1 MIGVV
6 LVLTAV
12 GGLVAR
18 SIYQPAASAG
28 TPPVTA
34 APPPTSAPTSGQ
46 PVKQPG
52 SPRVQLSADAAA
64 SPYGQTIENL
74 LQVYFDSI
82 NDHNYQEWESVATPA
97 LIGENSLEKWQNGYR
112 TTQDGSMYVYRIN
125 ASSGG
130 QLRVLITFT
139 STQNVAQAPWFAKF
153 SCINWSQVL
162 PIVNM
167 NGGWRIDV
175 NPSGAPHAAATQCPS
190 S

>member
-1 MIGVV
+1 VIGVV

-18 SIYQPAASAG
+18 SIYQPAANAS
-28 TPPVTA
+28 TPPVA

-52 SPRVQLSADAAA
+52 SPKVQLSADSAA
-64 SPYGQTIENL
+64 SPYGATVQNL
-74 LQVYFDSI
+74 LQVYFNSI

-97 LIGENSLEKWQNGYR
+97 LIAENLPGKWQNGYKS
-112 TTQDGSMYVYRIN
+112 TQDGSMYVYRIN
-125 ASSGG
+125 SSPGS

-139 STQNVAQAPWFAKF
+139 STQALAQAPSFAQF
-153 SCINWSQVL
+153 TCVNWSQVMPL
-162 PIVNM
+162 VNT
-167 NGGWRIDV
+167 NGSWRIDV
-175 NPSGAPHAAATQCPS
+175 NPSGSPHPLAAQCPS

>member
-1 MIGVV
+1 VIGVV

-18 SIYQPAASAG
+18 SIYQPAANAS
-28 TPPVTA
+28 TPPAA
-34 APPPTSAPTSGQ
+34 APPPTSAPTSG
-46 PVKQPG
+46 PPIKQPG
-52 SPRVQLSADAAA
+52 SPKVQLSADAAA
-64 SPYGQTIENL
+64 SPYGATIQNL
-74 LQVYFDSI
+74 LQVYFNSI

-97 LIGENSLEKWQNGYR
+97 LIQENLQGKWQTGYK

-125 ASSGG
+125 SSSGG

-139 STQNVAQAPWFAKF
+139 STQALANAPDFAKF
-153 SCINWSQVL
+153 TCVNWSQVM

-167 NGGWRIDV
+167 KGSWRIDV
-175 NPSGAPHAAATQCPS
+175 NPSGAPNPGAAQCPS